1 MKKFMPFRY
10 SFTNKA
16 NTMRKLIVSMNV
28 TLDGYVAGPNCE
40 LDWHFKSWTSE
51 MADTLCEELGK
62 ADTIL
67 LGRVTFSAMARYW
80 PSRMMDSRHP
90 REDILFAE
98 MMNRYRKIV
107 FSRTLATADW
117 CNAKLLNGDLLREV
131 ALLKKQPG
139 KNIMIYG
146 SRSVV
151 AALMQARLIDEYQ
164 MWVHP
169 VALGRGKPLLQ
180 NADILQLR
188 MWRTKT
194 FSSGV
199 VLCYYHATNLLS
211 ADKWM
216 RKPA

>member
-1 MKKFMPFRY
+1 
-10 SFTNKA
+10 
-16 NTMRKLIVSMNV
+16 MRKLIVSMNV
-28 TLDGYVAGPNCE
+28 TLDGYMAGSNCE
-40 LDWHFKSWTSE
+40 LDWHFKCWTSE

-80 PSRMMDSRHP
+80 PSRMLDCQHP

-107 FSRTLATADW
+107 FSRTLATAEW
-117 CNAKLLNGDLLREV
+117 CNAKLLKGDMLREV

-146 SRSVV
+146 SGSVV

-169 VALGRGKPLLQ
+169 VALGCGKPLLQ
-180 NADILQLR
+180 NADSIQLR
-188 MWRTKT
+188 LGRTKT

-199 VLCYYHATNLLS
+199 VLCYYRATNLSS
-211 ADKWM
+211 AWEWM